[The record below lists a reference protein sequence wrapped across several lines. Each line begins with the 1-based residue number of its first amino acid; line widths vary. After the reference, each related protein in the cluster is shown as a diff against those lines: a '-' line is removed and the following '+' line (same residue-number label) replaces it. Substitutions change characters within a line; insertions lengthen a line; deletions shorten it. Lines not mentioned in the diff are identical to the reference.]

1 MKNWRFFVPSPKK
14 TTQSYSFKVR
24 SFYSQSYRSCWKR
37 SLFLPQKQENSV
49 KLKFPLKLT
58 IKTASW
64 TICKKWCQQT
74 PNNNKKHTCST
85 LILHLPGHNQKK
97 GHHTILPTLHSWP
110 PLTTPL
116 PPFLSLFNEVPKVVR
131 PTCRKRRWYSPS
143 SCCEP
148 RPRGRGKP
156 AVKSSNL
163 GGLGQRKVTTC
174 LGFWLLEKPSTNWP
188 MTPRFIAEGSFQVW
202 KFKGRHS
209 EFLGFFGC

>member
-97 GHHTILPTLHSWP
+97 RSPYHSPHSSFLAP
-110 PLTTPL
+110 PNYP
-116 PPFLSLFNEVPKVVR
+116 
-131 PTCRKRRWYSPS
+131 
-143 SCCEP
+143 
-148 RPRGRGKP
+148 
-156 AVKSSNL
+156 
-163 GGLGQRKVTTC
+163 
-174 LGFWLLEKPSTNWP
+174 PSTLLVTFQRGTKGGQAHLSQASLIFSQFLLRAAP
-188 MTPRFIAEGSFQVW
+188 PRAW
-202 KFKGRHS
+202 
-209 EFLGFFGC
+209 